1 MIKVLVIKLIPENGG
16 GGKENN
22 VTEDSPRRG
31 ETNESGAQSLP
42 NKTQEHRVL
51 VPAVAASKPHR
62 QSGSGHGDLPPHL
75 ASHLVR
81 ICGHQM
87 TPRYGSAAAAVRNRE
102 TWRVQGMR
110 GYQQPSVSLLPL
122 GGKTTHLELR
132 RSRHNGEVDLENSG
146 GVCRTVDRRPKN
158 GCQRRF
164 AIFGNSVKGESGPL
178 HLVFANP
185 RAQCSPCPGSRPARR
200 EGMGEDSP
208 GDAAGGGVVPDRKC
222 SPAAT
227 IINRVE
233 DVWYQTARYDQDVF
247 ERLGGQFGGSKV
259 RRQHGLPHQPIH
271 RQDVE
276 ACFPSDGGGEFISR
290 VLLDD
295 DSLRLLL
302 VNMVNRALATATA
315 TLRIAPGHMS
325 LLASTRSDASI
336 SDPKKLGKCTMHL
349 FCSPYC
355 HTPFHVMSS
364 VPVIALT
371 IFKEHFQSLDCAGDD
386 GLKVVV

>member
-1 MIKVLVIKLIPENGG
+1 MVKVLVIKLTPELACLNNVMPSTNTPAGRKNGG

-31 ETNESGAQSLP
+31 ETNESGPQSLP
-42 NKTQEHRVL
+42 NKTQEHRLL

-62 QSGSGHGDLPPHL
+62 QSGSGRGDLPPHL

-87 TPRYGSAAAAVRNRE
+87 TPRYGSAAAAVRNQE

-132 RSRHNGEVDLENSG
+132 RSRHNGEVDLENLG

-158 GCQRRF
+158 GRLSRLTGCQRRF

-178 HLVFANP
+178 HLVFVNP

-233 DVWYQTARYDQDVF
+233 DVWYQTARYSI
-247 ERLGGQFGGSKV
+247 RCGTV
-259 RRQHGLPHQPIH
+259 RTG
-271 RQDVE
+271 
-276 ACFPSDGGGEFISR
+276 
-290 VLLDD
+290 
-295 DSLRLLL
+295 
-302 VNMVNRALATATA
+302 
-315 TLRIAPGHMS
+315 
-325 LLASTRSDASI
+325 
-336 SDPKKLGKCTMHL
+336 
-349 FCSPYC
+349 
-355 HTPFHVMSS
+355 TPREGCVRGM
-364 VPVIALT
+364 
-371 IFKEHFQSLDCAGDD
+371 
-386 GLKVVV
+386 